1 MKYNLAIKRNGML
14 THTTKLNLKDM
25 LNARS
30 LNKKVLY
37 IPYDSII
44 IKIRT
49 GKTNLWWKKLE

>member
-1 MKYNLAIKRNGML
+1 
-14 THTTKLNLKDM
+14 M

-30 LNKKVLY
+30 LNKKALY

-49 GKTNLWWKKLE
+49 GKTNLWWKKNDGCLWEVGEGIDWEEA